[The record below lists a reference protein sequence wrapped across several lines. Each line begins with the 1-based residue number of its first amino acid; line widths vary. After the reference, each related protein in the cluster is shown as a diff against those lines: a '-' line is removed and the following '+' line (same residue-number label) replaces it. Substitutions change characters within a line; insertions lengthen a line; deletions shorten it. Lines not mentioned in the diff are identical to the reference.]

1 MPAQRTPHNVRMELP
16 REPAGPVLVG
26 VCPGQPLPVLQE
38 AARLAAAVGRPLL
51 CAYVTADSYLT
62 EWDRSSLRDNASLH
76 PGPLD
81 EEDGQHALDLARA
94 IDEVAVGAH
103 ADWTLRVLGG
113 DPPHALMRLAEEADA
128 RLIVVGTRRRGP
140 GHAMESWL
148 AGSVATRVTHD
159 QTRPVV
165 VVPVLGYRGPALG

>member
-1 MPAQRTPHNVRMELP
+1 MEP
-16 REPAGPVLVG
+16 SIEPTGPVLAG

-38 AARLAAAVGRPLL
+38 AARLASALGRPLL

-62 EWDRSSLRDNASLH
+62 EWDRASVRDDASLH

-81 EEDGQHALDLARA
+81 EEDRQHTLDLARA
-94 IDEVAVGAH
+94 IDTVAAEAD

-113 DPPHALMRLAEEADA
+113 DPPHALMRLAEEVDA

-140 GHAMESWL
+140 AHAMENWL
-148 AGSVATRVTHD
+148 AGAVATRIAHD
-159 QTRPVV
+159 QARTVA